1 MRKYL
6 IILLLGAVLVPLNS
20 WAADEDKDPAD
31 KDEDKN
37 DVSEILSSMGYP
49 ELQVVPRA
57 SERIKMEAKAE
68 SGSWFVTHW
77 PIQLSGLVTL
87 YIGQTSTSRFRDDLS
102 SKNEDD
108 ANTIALITKAV
119 GAAWLVGGVAIG
131 AQRPYLSGLRS
142 INKYSGK
149 DERAQLLRERL
160 AEEAL
165 ERPARTMRVL
175 QTVSVITNVTVN
187 GLSALYVDDQGKM
200 MAGVSVILSFLPLMF
215 RDHNINVYEKHI
227 EYKKKIYAPLKSAQV
242 STGLHFDP
250 YTKSAVP
257 TTNLTWTF

>member
-20 WAADEDKDPAD
+20 WAADEDKDKDP
-31 KDEDKN
+31 DEDKN

-57 SERIKMEAKAE
+57 SERLKMEAKAE

-77 PIQLSGLVTL
+77 PIQLSGLATL
-87 YIGQTSTSRFRDDLS
+87 YVGQTSESRFRDDLS
-102 SKNEDD
+102 AKNESD
-108 ANTIALITKAV
+108 AKTIATITKAV
-119 GAAWLVGGVAIG
+119 GAAWLIGGIAIG
-131 AQRPYLSGLRS
+131 AQRPYNSGQRAV
-142 INKYSGK
+142 NKYQGK
-149 DERAQLLRERL
+149 DDRSQLLRERL

-165 ERPARTMRVL
+165 ERPARTMKVL
-175 QTVSVITNVTVN
+175 QTVSVITQVAVN
-187 GLSALYVDDQGKM
+187 GLSAAYVDDQGKM
-200 MAGVSVILSFLPLMF
+200 IAGVSAILSFLPLMF
-215 RDHNINVYEKHI
+215 RDHNITVYEKHI

-242 STGLHFDP
+242 STGFHYDP